1 MDGCGK
7 KYLNALKQ
15 YMKDEAKKQL
25 DLGYDCKFDES
36 EWETYSNPIELTP
49 QQDNG
54 VDCGAFTTMFADF
67 ITDDLPLRFDQS
79 SLPLLRRRICAAVLQ
94 GTIDYPFPEIWRKE

>member
-1 MDGCGK
+1 MNGSGE

-15 YMKDEAKKQL
+15 YMKDEANKQL
-25 DLGYDCKFDES
+25 NLGYDSKFDES

-49 QQDNG
+49 QQNNG
-54 VDCGAFTTMFADF
+54 KDCGVFTIMFADF

-79 SLPLLRRRICAAVLQ
+79 QIPQLRKRICAAVLQ
-94 GTIDYPFPEIWRKE
+94 GTIDYSLPEKWQEN